1 MKLLL
6 TIPFIM
12 LFFGLSGRFIKKYST
27 IYYISISILSLLCIF
42 LYSQKTPFIV
52 SIIVNTFVVS
62 GNLAGA
68 LFIVVMYATILQNP
82 LKQIAIRMRAEM
94 AITAS
99 IFTLAHNI
107 TYGQRYF
114 VNFFTKFNKLGI
126 TTILA
131 TIISMIMILLL
142 IPLTVTSFQ
151 SVRSKMN
158 PKSWKKLQ
166 SLSYVFYGLLYA
178 HISLMF
184 FRALS
189 KGRLIYAIDLCIYTI
204 IWGIY
209 LAFKYAQKKTAKLS
223 NIKDKDEKASALS
236 NINKVKTGLIVL
248 TAFLCVGI
256 SSFGVYASNLANSS
270 SNSTSKEISSSEN
283 ASSVSA
289 ETTLS
294 ESSDNS
300 DKSKENSSGLKDGE
314 YEGKGNGR
322 NGKIE
327 VKLTVAN
334 GEIKAIEVTKQSEDD
349 EYYDGLEERM
359 IPQIITKQ
367 STEIDVVS
375 GATESFDGI
384 IAAVNDALSKAK

>member
-142 IPLTVTSFQ
+142 IPLTITSFQ

-256 SSFGVYASNLANSS
+256 SSFGVYASNLANSD

>member
-1 MKLLL
+1 
-6 TIPFIM
+6 M

-82 LKQIAIRMRAEM
+82 LKQITIRTRAEM

-99 IFTLAHNI
+99 IFTLTHNI

-223 NIKDKDEKASALS
+223 KIKDKDEKASALS

-256 SSFGVYASNLANSS
+256 SSFGVYASNLANSD

>member
-1 MKLLL
+1 
-6 TIPFIM
+6 M

-256 SSFGVYASNLANSS
+256 SSFGVYASNLANSD
-270 SNSTSKEISSSEN
+270 SNSTSKKISSSEN

>member
-1 MKLLL
+1 
-6 TIPFIM
+6 M
-12 LFFGLSGRFIKKYST
+12 LFFGLAGRFIKKYST

-52 SIIVNTFVVS
+52 SIIVNTFVAS

-68 LFIVVMYATILQNP
+68 LFIVVMYATILSNP

-189 KGRLIYAIDLCIYTI
+189 KGRLIYAVDLCIYTI

-209 LAFKYAQKKTAKLS
+209 LAFKYAQKKTAKL
-223 NIKDKDEKASALS
+223 NKIKDKDEKASALS

-256 SSFGVYASNLANSS
+256 SSFGVYASNLANSD
-270 SNSTSKEISSSEN
+270 SNSTSKENSSSEN
-283 ASSVSA
+283 TSSVSA
-289 ETTLS
+289 ETTL
-294 ESSDNS
+294 ESIDSSNADS
-300 DKSKENSSGLKDGE
+300 SKEVSSGLKDGV
-314 YEGKGNGR
+314 YDGKGNGR

-327 VKLTVAN
+327 VKLTVSN

>member
-223 NIKDKDEKASALS
+223 KIKDKDEKASALS

-256 SSFGVYASNLANSS
+256 SSFGVYASNLANSN

>member
-256 SSFGVYASNLANSS
+256 SSFGVYASNLANSD

>member
-1 MKLLL
+1 
-6 TIPFIM
+6 M
-12 LFFGLSGRFIKKYST
+12 LFFGLAGRFIKKYST

-52 SIIVNTFVVS
+52 SIIVNTFVAS

-68 LFIVVMYATILQNP
+68 LFIVVMYATILSNP

-189 KGRLIYAIDLCIYTI
+189 KGRLIYAVDLCIYTI

-209 LAFKYAQKKTAKLS
+209 LAFKYAQKKTAKL
-223 NIKDKDEKASALS
+223 NKIKDKDEKASALS

-256 SSFGVYASNLANSS
+256 SSFGVYASNLANSD
-270 SNSTSKEISSSEN
+270 SNSTSKENS
-283 ASSVSA
+283 SSVSA

-294 ESSDNS
+294 ESS

-327 VKLTVAN
+327 VKLTVSN

>member
-1 MKLLL
+1 
-6 TIPFIM
+6 M

-256 SSFGVYASNLANSS
+256 SSFGVYASNLANSN

>member
-256 SSFGVYASNLANSS
+256 SSFGVYASNLANSN

>member
-1 MKLLL
+1 
-6 TIPFIM
+6 M

-27 IYYISISILSLLCIF
+27 IYYVSISILSLLCIF

-256 SSFGVYASNLANSS
+256 SSFGVYASNLANSD

>member
-12 LFFGLSGRFIKKYST
+12 LFFCLAGRFIKKYSK

-42 LYSQKTPFIV
+42 LYSQKTPFII
-52 SIIVNTFVVS
+52 SIIVNTFVAS

-68 LFIVVMYATILQNP
+68 LFIVVMYATILSNP
-82 LKQIAIRMRAEM
+82 LKQIVIRMRAEM

-189 KGRLIYAIDLCIYTI
+189 KGRLIYAVDLCIYTI

-209 LAFKYAQKKTAKLS
+209 LAFKYAQKKTAKL
-223 NIKDKDEKASALS
+223 NKIKDKDEKASALS

-256 SSFGVYASNLANSS
+256 SSFGVYASNLANSD
-270 SNSTSKEISSSEN
+270 SNSTSKENS
-283 ASSVSA
+283 SSVSA

-294 ESSDNS
+294 ESS

-327 VKLTVAN
+327 VKLTVSN

-349 EYYDGLEERM
+349 EYYDGLE
-359 IPQIITKQ
+359 
-367 STEIDVVS
+367 
-375 GATESFDGI
+375 
-384 IAAVNDALSKAK
+384 

>member
-1 MKLLL
+1 
-6 TIPFIM
+6 M

-82 LKQIAIRMRAEM
+82 LKQITIRMRAEM

-223 NIKDKDEKASALS
+223 KIKDKDEKASALS

-256 SSFGVYASNLANSS
+256 SSFGVYASNLANSD
-270 SNSTSKEISSSEN
+270 SNSTSKKISSSEN

>member
-1 MKLLL
+1 
-6 TIPFIM
+6 M

-248 TAFLCVGI
+248 TAFLCVCI
-256 SSFGVYASNLANSS
+256 SSFGVYASNLANSD

-300 DKSKENSSGLKDGE
+300 DKSKENSSGLKYGE

>member
-1 MKLLL
+1 
-6 TIPFIM
+6 M

-82 LKQIAIRMRAEM
+82 LKQITIRMRAEM

-256 SSFGVYASNLANSS
+256 SSFGVYASNLANSN

>member
-1 MKLLL
+1 
-6 TIPFIM
+6 M

-223 NIKDKDEKASALS
+223 KIKDKDEKASALS

-256 SSFGVYASNLANSS
+256 SSFGVYASNLANSD
-270 SNSTSKEISSSEN
+270 SNSTSKKISSSEN

>member
-1 MKLLL
+1 
-6 TIPFIM
+6 
-12 LFFGLSGRFIKKYST
+12 
-27 IYYISISILSLLCIF
+27 
-42 LYSQKTPFIV
+42 
-52 SIIVNTFVVS
+52 
-62 GNLAGA
+62 
-68 LFIVVMYATILQNP
+68 
-82 LKQIAIRMRAEM
+82 M

-99 IFTLAHNI
+99 IFTLTHNI

-223 NIKDKDEKASALS
+223 KIKDKDEKASALS

-256 SSFGVYASNLANSS
+256 SSFGVYASNLANSD

>member
-1 MKLLL
+1 
-6 TIPFIM
+6 M

-82 LKQIAIRMRAEM
+82 LKQITIRMRAEM

-223 NIKDKDEKASALS
+223 KIKDKDEKASALS

-256 SSFGVYASNLANSS
+256 SSFGVYASNLANSN

>member
-1 MKLLL
+1 
-6 TIPFIM
+6 M

>member
-1 MKLLL
+1 
-6 TIPFIM
+6 M
-12 LFFGLSGRFIKKYST
+12 LFFCLAGRFIKKYSK

-42 LYSQKTPFIV
+42 LYSQKTPFII
-52 SIIVNTFVVS
+52 SIIVNTFVAS

-68 LFIVVMYATILQNP
+68 LFIVVMYATILSNP
-82 LKQIAIRMRAEM
+82 LKQIVIRMRAEM

-189 KGRLIYAIDLCIYTI
+189 KGRLIYAVDLCIYTI

-209 LAFKYAQKKTAKLS
+209 LAFKYAQKKTAKL
-223 NIKDKDEKASALS
+223 NKIKDKDEKASALS

-256 SSFGVYASNLANSS
+256 SSFGVYASNLANSD
-270 SNSTSKEISSSEN
+270 SNSTSKENS
-283 ASSVSA
+283 SSVSA

-294 ESSDNS
+294 ESS

-327 VKLTVAN
+327 VKLTVSN

>member
-189 KGRLIYAIDLCIYTI
+189 KGRLIYAVDLCIYTI

-256 SSFGVYASNLANSS
+256 SSFGVYASNLANSN

>member
-256 SSFGVYASNLANSS
+256 SSFGVYASNLANSD
-270 SNSTSKEISSSEN
+270 SNSTSKKISSSEN

>member
-178 HISLMF
+178 HISLIF

-256 SSFGVYASNLANSS
+256 SSFGVYASNLANSN

>member
-1 MKLLL
+1 
-6 TIPFIM
+6 M

-82 LKQIAIRMRAEM
+82 LKQITIRMRAEM

-184 FRALS
+184 FKALS

-223 NIKDKDEKASALS
+223 KIKDKDEKASALS

-256 SSFGVYASNLANSS
+256 SSFGVYASNLANSD

>member
-1 MKLLL
+1 
-6 TIPFIM
+6 M
-12 LFFGLSGRFIKKYST
+12 LFFCLAGRFIKKYSK

-42 LYSQKTPFIV
+42 LYSQKTPFII
-52 SIIVNTFVVS
+52 SIIVNTFVAS

-68 LFIVVMYATILQNP
+68 LFIVVMYATILSNP

-189 KGRLIYAIDLCIYTI
+189 KGRLIYAVDLCIYTI

-209 LAFKYAQKKTAKLS
+209 LAFKYAQKKTAKL
-223 NIKDKDEKASALS
+223 NKIKDKDEKASALS

-256 SSFGVYASNLANSS
+256 SSFGVYASNLANSD
-270 SNSTSKEISSSEN
+270 SNSTSKENS
-283 ASSVSA
+283 SSVSA

-294 ESSDNS
+294 ESS

-327 VKLTVAN
+327 VKLTVSN

>member
-223 NIKDKDEKASALS
+223 KIKDKDEKASALS

-256 SSFGVYASNLANSS
+256 SSFGVYASNLANSD
-270 SNSTSKEISSSEN
+270 SNSTSKKISSSEN

>member
-1 MKLLL
+1 
-6 TIPFIM
+6 M

-256 SSFGVYASNLANSS
+256 SSFGVYASNLANSD